1 MEVISMDDVIAI
13 GLVLIFLV
21 ASFGLLKLCQ
31 QLMEG

>member
-1 MEVISMDDVIAI
+1 MGDVIAI